1 MALVAFFPRGSTA
14 SQERLKS
21 KVNERVNPGDIDE
34 LEGVE
39 ERAGLEADAATHGN
53 EDVSFSALIDG
64 TGGCPELA
72 LGIPNKVRDG

>member
-1 MALVAFFPRGSTA
+1 VAPVAFFPRESTA

-39 ERAGLEADAATHGN
+39 ERAGLEADASTHAK
-53 EDVSFSALIDG
+53 EDVFASSLIDG
-64 TGGCPELA
+64 TGGCPELV